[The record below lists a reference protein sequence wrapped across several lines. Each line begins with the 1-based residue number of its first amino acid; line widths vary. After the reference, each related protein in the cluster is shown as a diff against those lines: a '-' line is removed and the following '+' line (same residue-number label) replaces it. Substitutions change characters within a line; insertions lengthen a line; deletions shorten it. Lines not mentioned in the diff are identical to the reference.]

1 MSGTVSGGR
10 KAAATNLARNPNF
23 YRDIGRKGGSISR
36 GGGFAGRPDAA
47 RKAGATGGSRSRRG
61 FKLLEVLEDG
71 TLVYVNNTTNEI
83 RIVKT
88 AHEENKEK

>member
-1 MSGTVSGGR
+1 MSGTVAGGR

-61 FKLLEVLEDG
+61 FKLVEVREDG
-71 TLVYVNNTTNEI
+71 ALVYVNNTTDETK
-83 RIVKT
+83 IVY
-88 AHEENKEK
+88 EENKEN

>member
-1 MSGTVSGGR
+1 MSGTVEGGR
-10 KAAATNLARNPNF
+10 KAAAKNLANNPNF

-61 FKLLEVLEDG
+61 FKLVEVREDG
-71 TLVYVNNTTNEI
+71 ALVYVNNTTNEI
-83 RIVKT
+83 KIVY
-88 AHEENKEK
+88 EENKEK